1 MEKPAGAHL
10 RRNLNSFEVLLL
22 TLSCLSPVVSIFG
35 IGGDVLHQVGTG
47 AAGLFGLGI
56 AAGVIWSVMYA
67 ELGSAY
73 PYAGADY
80 VGVGSVL
87 GGWAGVVTLAIWAAT
102 APPAMAFTAQS
113 LTPYVLQL
121 APNLPAGPLPFVA
134 MAAAAAIALLGVRTG
149 ALVTGAFL
157 ALELAAVVVLIAV
170 GLIHP
175 ARGPGALIAQPFAM
189 IGGHWTAV
197 SAGALAL
204 GAVSAIYATIG
215 GNQALAFGE
224 ELKDPHRRMGP
235 VVIAACMIGAFA
247 TALPVILVILSAHDL
262 PAVLKSPAP
271 FATFLSDALGPWAGP
286 ALSAGVAVAIFNALV
301 ASVMVYGRLFFSL
314 GRDRLF
320 GASVNAVLARVSP
333 SGVPRASTLVVTAI
347 ALACCFAASHA
358 LLIFMTG
365 ALVYGWPL
373 ICLAVLIGRR
383 RGLTGAPGFWR
394 APLHPLFPIL
404 GLMMGA
410 GLAVADILDKDAG
423 RPSLLLLGVVV
434 VAAFAWHRFVLR
446 RRPGGW
452 TPSLERAE
460 APETRA

>member
-10 RRNLNSFEVLLL
+10 RRNLNAFEVLLL

-47 AAGLFGLGI
+47 AAGLFALGI

-121 APNLPAGPLPFVA
+121 APSLPAGPLPFVA
-134 MAAAAAIALLGVRTG
+134 IAAAAAIALLGVRTG

-157 ALELAAVVVLIAV
+157 ALELAAVLALIAV

-175 ARGPGALIAQPFAM
+175 VRGVETLAAQPFAM
-189 IGGHWTAV
+189 IAGRWTAV

-204 GAVSAIYATIG
+204 GAVSAVYATIG

-224 ELKDPHRRMGP
+224 ELKEPHRRMGP
-235 VVIAACMIGAFA
+235 VVIAACMVGAFA
-247 TALPVILVILSAHDL
+247 TALPVILVILSARDL
-262 PAVLKSPAP
+262 TAVLKSPAP
-271 FATFLSDALGPWAGP
+271 FATFLSDALGSWAGP

-320 GASVNAVLARVSP
+320 GAGVNALLARVSP
-333 SGVPRASTLVVTAI
+333 SGVPRAATLVVTAI

-373 ICLAVLIGRR
+373 ICLSVLIGRR
-383 RGLTGAPGFWR
+383 KGLTGAPGFWR

-404 GLMMGA
+404 GLAMGA
-410 GLAVADILDKDAG
+410 ALTVADLLDKDAG
-423 RPSLLLLGVVV
+423 RPSLFLLGVVV
-434 VAAFAWHRFVLR
+434 VAAFAWHRFVLA

-460 APETRA
+460 TPEAQA